1 MTAVE
6 ALSAALDQAAT
17 REQKH
22 LNELSALR
30 ATVRAL
36 ERRNEKLQDL
46 LWEQTRLVDE
56 LSHMPAREVVNVA

>member
-22 LNELSALR
+22 LDELSALR

-46 LWEQTRLVDE
+46 LWEQARLVDE
-56 LSHMPAREVVNVA
+56 LGSRPAREVVNVA